1 MDPGNLDLGLGTLA
15 LSFGA
20 GLASV
25 ASPCV
30 LPVVPLVVTGTSDE
44 HRTRPALV
52 VAGIAAAFVTM
63 GVVTSLFGAA
73 VAPVLPPLEKA
84 TGALVLVLGLLMLV
98 DVNLFK
104 RLTFLGRLQ
113 ARSRGRWSG
122 LVVGLSLGL
131 VWIPCVGPMLSGVL
145 AMVAARASL
154 GAGVVLL
161 LAYSLGF
168 AAPMLAV
175 GYGSQALRQRVRAVS
190 AHPVAVRRVSGGVL
204 VVFGLLILRKGML
217 FIGM

>member
-1 MDPGNLDLGLGTLA
+1 MEIGLSSIA

-30 LPVVPLVVTGTSDE
+30 LPVLPVIVAGTADD
-44 HRTRPALV
+44 HRSRPALI
-52 VAGIAAAFVTM
+52 VAGIAASFVAM

-73 VAPVLPPLEKA
+73 VGPALPVLEKA
-84 TGALVLVLGLLMLV
+84 VGVLVVAFGLLLLA

-104 RLTFLGRLQ
+104 GLTWLQ
-113 ARSRGRWSG
+113 RIQPAGGGRWSG
-122 LVVGLSLGL
+122 LLLGLSLGL

-145 AMVAARASL
+145 GMVAARGTL
-154 GAGVVLL
+154 LTGVGLL

-168 AAPMLAV
+168 AVPMLAV
-175 GYGSQALRQRVRAVS
+175 GYGSQALRQRVRAVA
-190 AHPVAVRRVSGGVL
+190 AHPLAVRWASG
-204 VVFGLLILRKGML
+204 LILVAFGAVILTKGML
-217 FIGM
+217 FASM